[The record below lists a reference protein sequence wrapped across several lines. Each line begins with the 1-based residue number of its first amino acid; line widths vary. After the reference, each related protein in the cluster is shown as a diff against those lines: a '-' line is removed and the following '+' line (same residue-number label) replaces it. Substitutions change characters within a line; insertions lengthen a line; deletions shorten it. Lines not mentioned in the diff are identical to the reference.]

1 MSIIDPP
8 TQEQYV
14 QKEYHTP
21 IHAVYI
27 EAKEEDIHPD
37 YRERAKQ
44 RPLLVMP
51 HGGPHGSFVQALTSL
66 RYVLLKLG
74 YGLLFP
80 NFSGSAGYGKE
91 FLSGALNHIG

>member
-1 MSIIDPP
+1 M
-8 TQEQYV
+8 
-14 QKEYHTP
+14 
-21 IHAVYI
+21 
-27 EAKEEDIHPD
+27 EAREDDIHPD

-51 HGGPHGSFVQALTSL
+51 HGGPHGSFVQAMTSL

-91 FLSGALNHIG
+91 FLSGALNNIGETDAKEIISLLKVVL